1 MNLNHSAFRLAA
13 AAALAAS
20 VAVPATSFAQAYP
33 ARVVKIIVPFAPGG
47 TTDTMS
53 RLSGQSLTKTFNQS
67 FIVENRPG
75 GATLI
80 GTDAV
85 AKSAPDGYTL
95 GVQANSLAT
104 EQVLNKDWTVRVDRD
119 VSVIST
125 FAGAGYAVS
134 VSNETGVKN
143 LKELVAYI
151 KANPGK
157 VNHGQ
162 AGSISP
168 EIAMLKQRLGIP
180 PIEDIVYKGG
190 ALATQALAANEV
202 QLYAASTIDVAPLH
216 KAGKLRVIAYTEKD
230 RDALLPDVPT
240 VAESGV
246 GLNDFDAG
254 YWFAMFSPANV
265 PADITNKLNAAMLA
279 MTKEPEFMAKAA
291 TFGMRVYSLNV
302 AESRARVL
310 ASIKLIEQAQATGIK
325 LR

>member
-1 MNLNHSAFRLAA
+1 
-13 AAALAAS
+13 
-20 VAVPATSFAQAYP
+20 
-33 ARVVKIIVPFAPGG
+33 
-47 TTDTMS
+47 
-53 RLSGQSLTKTFNQS
+53 
-67 FIVENRPG
+67 
-75 GATLI
+75 
-80 GTDAV
+80 
-85 AKSAPDGYTL
+85 
-95 GVQANSLAT
+95 
-104 EQVLNKDWTVRVDRD
+104 
-119 VSVIST
+119 
-125 FAGAGYAVS
+125 
-134 VSNETGVKN
+134 
-143 LKELVAYI
+143 
-151 KANPGK
+151 
-157 VNHGQ
+157 
-162 AGSISP
+162 
-168 EIAMLKQRLGIP
+168 MLKHRLGIP